1 MGARAAPW
9 GSPLMFEIIALIAF
23 ATWLYLLAA
32 RGGFWRARERDDRP
46 DVPGPTVWPPVTAVI
61 PARDEATTI
70 ARCLQSVLGQDYP
83 GALQAVVVDDGSND
97 GTGTIA
103 GEAAAEIG
111 ARDRLTVL
119 QGQPLPPGWTG
130 KVWAQKQG
138 VDVALGQSRKP
149 KYLLLTDADIV
160 YAPPALR
167 RLVSRA
173 ENGPTVLT
181 SVMAKLNCESV
192 AERCFIPAFVFFF
205 QMLYPFAWVNRR
217 DHATAAAAGGCMLVR
232 ADALTA
238 SGGIEGIRGA
248 LIDDCALAKQLK
260 PAGPMWLGLSTR
272 VQSIR
277 RYDGLGPIRKMITR
291 SAYAE
296 LRYSPLRLIATTL
309 AMAVTFLAGPLL
321 AVFGSGTT
329 ALLSLA
335 TWGAMFIA
343 FQPTLRLY
351 GLNPLWGFALPAIAL
366 VYMIWT
372 IESALQYAR
381 GRGGAWK
388 GRIQAAPRGAR

>member
-1 MGARAAPW
+1 MVEVFA
-9 GSPLMFEIIALIAF
+9 LFLIAL
-23 ATWLYLLAA
+23 WLYLLAA
-32 RGGFWRARERDDRP
+32 RGGFWLAGQRDDRP
-46 DVPGPTVWPPVTAVI
+46 ELPGPAVWPPVTAVI
-61 PARDEATTI
+61 PARDEAATI
-70 ARCLQSVLGQDYP
+70 AHCLQSVLGQDYP
-83 GALQAVVVDDGSND
+83 GALEAVVVDDGSND

-103 GEAAAEIG
+103 GEAAAAIG
-111 ARDRLTVL
+111 TRDRLIVL
-119 QGQPLPPGWTG
+119 QGRPLPPGWTG
-130 KVWAQKQG
+130 KVWALKQG
-138 VDVALGQSRKP
+138 VDVALGQTRKP

-160 YAPPALR
+160 YAPQALR
-167 RLVSRA
+167 QLVSRA
-173 ENGPTVLT
+173 ENGPTALT
-181 SVMAKLNCESV
+181 SVMAKLRCESF
-192 AERCFIPAFVFFF
+192 AERCLIPAFVFFF

-217 DHATAAAAGGCMLVR
+217 DRATAAAAGGCMLVR
-232 ADALTA
+232 SDALIA
-238 SGGIEGIRGA
+238 SGGIDAIRGA

-260 PAGPMWLGLSTR
+260 AVGPIWLGLSTR

-277 RYDGLGPIRKMITR
+277 RYVGFGPIRRMITR

-321 AVFGSGTT
+321 AVFGSGTA
-329 ALLSLA
+329 ALLGLA

-351 GLNPLWGFALPAIAL
+351 GLNPLWGLALPLIAL
-366 VYMIWT
+366 AYMVWT

-381 GRGGAWK
+381 GYGGAWK

>member
-1 MGARAAPW
+1 MT
-9 GSPLMFEIIALIAF
+9 EIIALFAF
-23 ATWLYLLAA
+23 ALWLYLLAA
-32 RGGFWRARERDDRP
+32 RGGFWLASQRDDRP
-46 DVPGPTVWPPVTAVI
+46 ELAGPTAWPSITAVI
-61 PARDEATTI
+61 PARDEAASI
-70 ARCLQSVLGQDYP
+70 ERCLRSVLGQDYP
-83 GALQAVVVDDGSND
+83 GVLEVVVVDDGSQD
-97 GTGTIA
+97 DTGAIA
-103 GEAAAEIG
+103 RKAAVKLDAH
-111 ARDRLTVL
+111 DRLVVL
-119 QGQPLPPGWTG
+119 QGRPLPPGWTG
-130 KVWAQKQG
+130 KVWALEQG
-138 VDVALGQSRKP
+138 SDFALTQIRKP
-149 KYLLLTDADIV
+149 RYLLFTDADIV
-160 YAPPALR
+160 YAPQALQ

-181 SVMAKLNCESV
+181 SVMAKLHCESF
-192 AERCFIPAFVFFF
+192 AECCLIPAFVFFF

-232 ADALTA
+232 SEALA
-238 SGGIEGIRGA
+238 KAGGIEAIRDA

-260 PAGPMWLGLSTR
+260 MVGPIWLGLSTR

-277 RYDGLGPIRKMITR
+277 RYQGFGSIRRMITR

-309 AMAVTFLAGPLL
+309 AMALTFLAGPLL
-321 AVFGSGTT
+321 AVYGSGAT
-329 ALLSLA
+329 ALLGLT

-351 GLNPLWGFALPAIAL
+351 GLSPLWGLALPLIAL
-366 VYMIWT
+366 AYMIWT